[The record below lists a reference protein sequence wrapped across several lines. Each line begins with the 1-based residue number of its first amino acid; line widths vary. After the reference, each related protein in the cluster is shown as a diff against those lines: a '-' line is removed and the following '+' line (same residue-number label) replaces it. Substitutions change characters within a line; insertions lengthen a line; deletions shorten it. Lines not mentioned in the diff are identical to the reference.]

1 MSVWI
6 LSPRIVPF
14 SVFCMNEWMKRMNE
28 KAVDIDGN
36 GQTALNN
43 TQSVLLEL
51 SCLIECYNTLF
62 FPFISLS
69 LNNPQE
75 SKGINQPLHGFS
87 RHCLL
92 EIAAAAFQTAAEHS
106 CWDCV
111 TKYRNSFCIRS
122 QLIVNN
128 RTELF
133 AGSHCDRSLQ
143 ITEGP
148 WWFIDLILSLALCRC
163 M

>member
-1 MSVWI
+1 
-6 LSPRIVPF
+6 
-14 SVFCMNEWMKRMNE
+14 MNRMNE
-28 KAVDIDGN
+28 KAVAFDGN
-36 GQTALNN
+36 SQTALNN
-43 TQSVLLEL
+43 THAVLLEL

-62 FPFISLS
+62 FCFISLS

-75 SKGINQPLHGFS
+75 SKGINQPLDGF
-87 RHCLL
+87 RRRCLL
-92 EIAAAAFQTAAEHS
+92 EIAAAAFHTAAEHN

-133 AGSHCDRSLQ
+133 AGSHRDR
-143 ITEGP
+143 
-148 WWFIDLILSLALCRC
+148 
-163 M
+163 